1 MEAYLELV
9 LNMAGFAVGL
19 CIGVMSAI
27 GYRNTASPT
36 LLRLSLAFISISMGF
51 LVVWVGY
58 ATGLLPSG
66 PGGPGWWLETLG
78 VGVQTL
84 GYFFIAFSHGL
95 KSFFPKSR
103 YLRGVGMFPLFLVSS
118 VQLNHILRSISFILL
133 VYAAIETILS
143 YVESR
148 NRGAISVAGG
158 LAMLALGEFLG
169 WYSAVF
175 PELFI
180 YPVSLVIK
188 MAGLVA
194 LFLPVSRIPFQR
206 IRFDPGQPG

>member
-1 MEAYLELV
+1 MEAYLELA
-9 LNMAGFAVGL
+9 LNVAGFAVGL

-36 LLRLSLAFISISMGF
+36 LLRLSMAFISISIGF

-58 ATGLLPSG
+58 ALELLPSG

-103 YLRGVGMFPLFLVSS
+103 YLRGVGVFPLFLVST
-118 VQLNHILRSISFILL
+118 VQLNYLLRSVSFILL

-148 NRGAISVAGG
+148 NRGTVSVRRRPGDAGTGRVSGVVLGGVSRVASVSGLAGDQDRRAGG
-158 LAMLALGEFLG
+158 ALPAGE
-169 WYSAVF
+169 
-175 PELFI
+175 PHT
-180 YPVSLVIK
+180 
-188 MAGLVA
+188 
-194 LFLPVSRIPFQR
+194 LPAHPL
-206 IRFDPGQPG
+206 

>member
-19 CIGVMSAI
+19 CIGVMSVI

-36 LLRLSLAFISISMGF
+36 LLRLSLAFISISVGF
-51 LVVWVGY
+51 LVVWAGY
-58 ATGLLPSG
+58 AAGLLPSG
-66 PGGPGWWLETLG
+66 PGGSGWWLETLG

-84 GYFFIAFSHGL
+84 GYFFIALSHGL

-118 VQLNHILRSISFILL
+118 VQLNHILRSVSFILL

-143 YVESR
+143 YVDTR
-148 NRGAISVAGG
+148 NRGAISVAAG
-158 LAMLALGEFLG
+158 LAALALGEFLG
-169 WYSAVF
+169 WYSVVF
-175 PELFI
+175 PESFI

-206 IRFDPGQPG
+206 IRFDTGQPG

>member
-9 LNMAGFAVGL
+9 LNMAGFVVGL

-36 LLRLSLAFISISMGF
+36 LLRLSLAFISISAGF
-51 LVVWVGY
+51 LAVWIGY
-58 ATGLLPSG
+58 ALDMLPSG
-66 PGGPGWWLETLG
+66 PGKPGWWLETLG

-84 GYFFIAFSHGL
+84 GYFFIALSHGL

-103 YLRGVGMFPLFLVSS
+103 YLRSIGVLPLFLVSAT
-118 VQLNHILRSISFILL
+118 QLNHILRSVSFILL

-143 YVESR
+143 YAETR
-148 NRGAISVAGG
+148 KKGAISVAAG

-169 WYSAVF
+169 WYSWVF
-175 PELFI
+175 PESPL
-180 YPVSLVIK
+180 YPVSLLIK
-188 MAGLVA
+188 IAGLVA
-194 LFLPVSRIPFQR
+194 LFLPVSRIPFR
-206 IRFDPGQPG
+206 RMRFDLDPAG

>member
-36 LLRLSLAFISISMGF
+36 LLRLSLAFISISVGF
-51 LVVWVGY
+51 LAVWAGY
-58 ATGLLPSG
+58 AAGLLPSG

-175 PELFI
+175 PESFI

>member
-1 MEAYLELV
+1 
-9 LNMAGFAVGL
+9 MAGFAVGL

-36 LLRLSLAFISISMGF
+36 LLRLSLAFISISVGF
-51 LVVWVGY
+51 LVVWAGY
-58 ATGLLPSG
+58 AAGLLPSG
-66 PGGPGWWLETLG
+66 HGGPGWWLETLG

-118 VQLNHILRSISFILL
+118 VQLNHILRSVSFILL

-148 NRGAISVAGG
+148 NRGTISVAAG
-158 LAMLALGEFLG
+158 LAALALGEFLG

-175 PELFI
+175 PESFI

-194 LFLPVSRIPFQR
+194 LFLPMSKIPFQR
-206 IRFDPGQPG
+206 IRFDPGPPG

>member
-1 MEAYLELV
+1 MEAYLELA
-9 LNMAGFAVGL
+9 LNVAGFAVGL

-36 LLRLSLAFISISMGF
+36 LLRLSMAFISISVGF
-51 LVVWVGY
+51 LAVWVGY
-58 ATGLLPSG
+58 ALELLPSG
-66 PGGPGWWLETLG
+66 PGRPGWWLETLG

-103 YLRGVGMFPLFLVSS
+103 YLRGVGVFPLFLVST
-118 VQLNHILRSISFILL
+118 VQLNHILRSVSFILL

-143 YVESR
+143 YVERR
-148 NRGAISVAGG
+148 NRGAVSVAAG

-175 PELFI
+175 PESLL

-188 MAGLVA
+188 IAGLVA
-194 LFLPVSRIPFQR
+194 LFLPVSRIPFRR
-206 IRFDPGQPG
+206 IRFDPGPAG